1 MIDPA
6 IEEFFSERKEGWL
19 KKSQT
24 NNMTEQGYKEL
35 KQACEER
42 FSLVNWLP
50 DATKRAGQISISTH
64 PCTFSHPSARKN
76 KNGYVSSIIA
86 TAERDNDGLLRAGNV
101 EVDTD
106 ALGNAAA
113 LDVYK
118 FLTLIMKDGKTLLN
132 HIQEE
137 TALAKSLLDIQT
149 ENYDELR
156 AGFLQMIAGDSE
168 IVTSSKIKQVY
179 FPVEDDY
186 HLLSLL
192 THSGHLFELRKRIDN
207 IRFSEEVKQ
216 ARELKRKGEFS
227 DKGFKEIYGITTI
240 GFGGTKPQNISVL
253 NNQNAGKAHLLLSLP
268 PQLEKRNIRLP
279 RKNFFFDTL
288 NSWELKDLFNKLS
301 SFFNIEKKN
310 QKLREEFEWI
320 VQQYIDH
327 IILMMWQVRA
337 EFVKNNELRPQEL
350 LPYQKIWLFPEN
362 EKTRNEESE
371 WILKLVN
378 DIAQKFIYDY
388 QKIVNKEA
396 IKLGD
401 AELERIIDII
411 GKNKDELK

>member
-50 DATKRAGQISISTH
+50 DAAKRAGQISISTH

-207 IRFSEEVKQ
+207 IRFSEDVKQ